1 MKDLDKDRNREN
13 ITRAE
18 FFKIILL
25 FPIKIILTIL
35 KKVFTIPFLT
45 MLGIWI
51 LVYFQFASRWQ
62 IHIGIG
68 GFNSYEVL
76 ERLYVQFPFQH
87 HPILYVLDIYVC
99 LCNLPISIWYYLP
112 GKDQSNPNNQ
122 SSLFNS
128 SSNRTN

>member
-35 KKVFTIPFLT
+35 KKFFTIPFLT

-51 LVYFQFASRWQ
+51 LVYFQFASR
-62 IHIGIG
+62 
-68 GFNSYEVL
+68 
-76 ERLYVQFPFQH
+76 
-87 HPILYVLDIYVC
+87 
-99 LCNLPISIWYYLP
+99 
-112 GKDQSNPNNQ
+112 
-122 SSLFNS
+122 
-128 SSNRTN
+128 

>member
-51 LVYFQFASRWQ
+51 LVYFQFASR
-62 IHIGIG
+62 
-68 GFNSYEVL
+68 
-76 ERLYVQFPFQH
+76 
-87 HPILYVLDIYVC
+87 
-99 LCNLPISIWYYLP
+99 
-112 GKDQSNPNNQ
+112 
-122 SSLFNS
+122 
-128 SSNRTN
+128 

>member
-45 MLGIWI
+45 MLGIWV
-51 LVYFQFASRWQ
+51 LVFFQFASR
-62 IHIGIG
+62 
-68 GFNSYEVL
+68 
-76 ERLYVQFPFQH
+76 
-87 HPILYVLDIYVC
+87 
-99 LCNLPISIWYYLP
+99 
-112 GKDQSNPNNQ
+112 
-122 SSLFNS
+122 
-128 SSNRTN
+128 

>member
-51 LVYFQFASRWQ
+51 LVYFKFASR
-62 IHIGIG
+62 
-68 GFNSYEVL
+68 
-76 ERLYVQFPFQH
+76 
-87 HPILYVLDIYVC
+87 
-99 LCNLPISIWYYLP
+99 
-112 GKDQSNPNNQ
+112 
-122 SSLFNS
+122 
-128 SSNRTN
+128 

>member
-51 LVYFQFASRWQ
+51 LVFFQFAYR
-62 IHIGIG
+62 
-68 GFNSYEVL
+68 
-76 ERLYVQFPFQH
+76 
-87 HPILYVLDIYVC
+87 
-99 LCNLPISIWYYLP
+99 
-112 GKDQSNPNNQ
+112 
-122 SSLFNS
+122 
-128 SSNRTN
+128 